1 MSGAVEVHVVTPE
14 REVWTGQAEIVIA
27 RGVDGEVGILAGHA
41 PMMVQL
47 AIGPL
52 RIQTEGQAEIAAVI
66 DGGFLHVS
74 SAADRDETSAADR
87 DETSAADR
95 DEAGAKATRVDVL
108 ATGAELA
115 GDIDLEA
122 ARARAADLQERLQD
136 HDTHLAEAEIV
147 SLRSE
152 LKKALARISL
162 AS

>member
-52 RIQTEGQAEIAAVI
+52 RIQTEGQAETAAVI

-122 ARARAADLQERLQD
+122 ARARAAELQERLQD

>member
-1 MSGAVEVHVVTPE
+1 MSGSVEVHVVTPE
-14 REVWTGQAEIVIA
+14 REVWAGKAETVIA
-27 RGVDGEVGILAGHA
+27 RGVDGEVGILTGHA

-52 RIQTEGQAEIAAVI
+52 RIQTEGQPEVAAVI

-74 SAADRDETSAADR
+74 SAADRDEA
-87 DETSAADR
+87 SAADR
-95 DEAGAKATRVDVL
+95 DEASAAATRVDVL

-122 ARARAADLQERLQD
+122 AHARAAELQERLQD
-136 HDTHLAEAEIV
+136 RDTSLAEAEIA

>member
-14 REVWTGQAEIVIA
+14 REVWTGQAETVIA
-27 RGVDGEVGILAGHA
+27 RGVDGEVGILTGHA

-52 RIQTEGQAEIAAVI
+52 RIQSEGQAEIAAVI
-66 DGGFLHVS
+66 DGGFLHVTS
-74 SAADRDETSAADR
+74 S
-87 DETSAADR
+87 
-95 DEAGAKATRVDVL
+95 GAPGEGEGRRTRVDVL

-122 ARARAADLQERLQD
+122 AQARAAELQERLQD

>member
-1 MSGAVEVHVVTPE
+1 MSGTVEVHVVTPE
-14 REVWTGQAEIVIA
+14 REVWAGPAEIVIA

-52 RIQTEGQAEIAAVI
+52 RIQTEGQPEVAAVI
-66 DGGFLHVS
+66 DGGFMHVS
-74 SAADRDETSAADR
+74 SGEASAADGG
-87 DETSAADR
+87 
-95 DEAGAKATRVDVL
+95 EAGAAATRVDVL

-115 GDIDLEA
+115 DDIDVEA
-122 ARARAADLQERLQD
+122 ARARAAELQERLQD
-136 HDTHLAEAEIV
+136 HDTHLAEAEIA

-152 LKKALARISL
+152 LQKALARITL

>member
-1 MSGAVEVHVVTPE
+1 MSGSVEVHVVTPE
-14 REVWTGQAEIVIA
+14 REVWAGQAETVIA
-27 RGVDGEVGILAGHA
+27 RGVDGEVGILTGHA
-41 PMMVQL
+41 PMMVRL

-52 RIQTEGQAEIAAVI
+52 RIQTDGQPEIAAVI
-66 DGGFLHVS
+66 DGGFMHVS
-74 SAADRDETSAADR
+74 SAADRDEAGAADR
-87 DETSAADR
+87 DEGGPT
-95 DEAGAKATRVDVL
+95 ATRVDVL

-136 HDTHLAEAEIV
+136 HDTHLAEAEIA

-162 AS
+162 AG